1 VRVQR
6 GSCGA
11 GAVQARVPRA
21 CADVL
26 LRPPRFRLA
35 FAAEGRLDVALQ
47 TLERATRYLAAAQR
61 EQEEAV
67 RAEAQRRRRSEG
79 R

>member
-1 VRVQR
+1 
-6 GSCGA
+6 
-11 GAVQARVPRA
+11 
-21 CADVL
+21 
-26 LRPPRFRLA
+26 
-35 FAAEGRLDVALQ
+35 VALQ